1 MTRTEYELIYDAFKS
16 HRYKMTDAQEV
27 LVEKILDDLF
37 YPHFDALKIRLN
49 NWHTPCCIF
58 AAGGLYLN
66 YWNPHKIMSNQAN
79 IDLLETIFEE
89 VQEAF
94 PYLDEEK
101 QIEIAN
107 NRFWRSHNDFQR
119 QKVGPL

>member
-1 MTRTEYELIYDAFKS
+1 
-16 HRYKMTDAQEV
+16 
-27 LVEKILDDLF
+27 
-37 YPHFDALKIRLN
+37 
-49 NWHTPCCIF
+49 
-58 AAGGLYLN
+58 
-66 YWNPHKIMSNQAN
+66 MSNQAN

-107 NRFWRSHNDFQR
+107 TRFWEIAQ
-119 QKVGPL
+119 

>member
-1 MTRTEYELIYDAFKS
+1 MQRGVYIISIE
-16 HRYKMTDAQEV
+16 
-27 LVEKILDDLF
+27 
-37 YPHFDALKIRLN
+37 
-49 NWHTPCCIF
+49 TPI
-58 AAGGLYLN
+58 
-66 YWNPHKIMSNQAN
+66 KIMSNQAN

-107 NRFWRSHNDFQR
+107 NRFWEIAQ
-119 QKVGPL
+119 

>member
-1 MTRTEYELIYDAFKS
+1 
-16 HRYKMTDAQEV
+16 
-27 LVEKILDDLF
+27 
-37 YPHFDALKIRLN
+37 
-49 NWHTPCCIF
+49 
-58 AAGGLYLN
+58 
-66 YWNPHKIMSNQAN
+66 MSNQAN

-107 NRFWRSHNDFQR
+107 NCFWELAQ
-119 QKVGPL
+119 